1 MTCCK
6 ILFHISCHDDEE
18 RRNSTFISVVECSLL
33 TKMGSNN
40 AVVSISEGVSVL
52 CKDTVLI

>member
-6 ILFHISCHDDEE
+6 ILIHISSHDDEE
-18 RRNSTFISVVECSLL
+18 RRNSTFIIVVECSLL

-40 AVVSISEGVSVL
+40 AVVSISEGISVL